1 MQILPVFVYPFI
13 CICIWEEGEEQKSSI
28 WLEARSVGF
37 LYKVSNVSDGL
48 GAHVCFRTIVI
59 WEKASDDPGD
69 DDHGDDDEEMKMMVC

>member
-1 MQILPVFVYPFI
+1 M
-13 CICIWEEGEEQKSSI
+13 
-28 WLEARSVGF
+28 EARSVGF